1 MKEMLRELRVRDF
14 AIIDQLSVR
23 FSPGLNVLTGET
35 GAGKSIIIDALGLA
49 LGERAQA
56 DMIRI
61 GKSETVV
68 EALFDNDAG
77 GMLERFGIP
86 IEDEMIL
93 RRNLL
98 VSGKGRAYING
109 TMVNVQT
116 LYEVG
121 RSLVDI
127 HGQHEHQSLL
137 SPDIQRFLVD
147 AYGKLH
153 DERVILE
160 KLFHEIQ
167 AEEKE
172 LSELTSH
179 IRDRERRIEFLSFQV
194 KEIETASLDAG
205 EKERLEEERKIL
217 ANLTKLVELTDG
229 SYSLLYSGEGAASE
243 KLSKALTMLREVSQI
258 DHGVEELLGLLE
270 SAKPLLDDA
279 ANSLRRYKDKYDAD
293 PHRLDL
299 LEERLE
305 LIRRLERKYGEGIDG
320 IIQYRDRALK
330 ELETLSTSD
339 DRVRELERNLRE
351 KEKRIHVQAAR
362 LTQMRRAASQNIEQ
376 AVNSCLKDLSMETS
390 EFRIDLRTSPLS
402 SKGVDTIEFLLSSNK
417 GETPKPLNR
426 VASGGELSRIMLAL
440 KESLAEV
447 DQIPVLIFDEVDAG
461 IGGRVAERVGKRLW
475 SLGKRHQVL
484 CITHLPQIA
493 AIADHHIIVER
504 TQGNGN
510 ACVRVKEPSLL
521 EREEEIARMLSG
533 KIMDISRRH
542 ARELLGRMK

>member
-1 MKEMLRELRVRDF
+1 VLRELRVRDF

-23 FSPGLNVLTGET
+23 FTPGLNVLTGET

-49 LGERAQA
+49 LGERAQS
-56 DMIRI
+56 DMIRT
-61 GKSETVV
+61 GKGEAVV

-77 GMLERFGIP
+77 EILERFGIP
-86 IEDEMIL
+86 IEDDLIL

-98 VSGKGRAYING
+98 VSGKSRAYING
-109 TMVNVQT
+109 TMANIQT

-153 DERVILE
+153 DERVTLE
-160 KLFHEIQ
+160 KRFHEIQ

-172 LSELTSH
+172 LLELTSH
-179 IRDRERRIEFLSFQV
+179 IRDREQRSEFLSFQV
-194 KEIETASLDAG
+194 REIETASLRAG
-205 EKERLEEERKIL
+205 EKESLEDERKIL
-217 ANLTKLVELTDG
+217 ANLTKLIELTDG

-243 KLSKALTMLREVSQI
+243 KVSKALTMLREVSQI
-258 DHGVEELLGLLE
+258 DHGVEEILGLLE

-279 ANSLRRYKDKYDAD
+279 ANSLRRYRDKYDAD

-299 LEERLE
+299 IEERLE
-305 LIRRLERKYGEGIDG
+305 LIRRLERKYGEGIEG
-320 IIQYRDRALK
+320 ILHYRDKASR

-339 DRVRELERNLRE
+339 DRVRELERNLME
-351 KEKRIHVQAAR
+351 KENRIHTQAAR
-362 LTQMRRAASQNIEQ
+362 LTEMRRAVSQKIEHT
-376 AVNSCLKDLSMETS
+376 VNSCLRDLSMDAS
-390 EFRIDLRTSPLS
+390 EFRIDLRKAPLS
-402 SKGVDTIEFLLSSNK
+402 SKGEESIEFLLSSNK
-417 GETPKPLNR
+417 GEAPKPLNR

-475 SLGKRHQVL
+475 SLGERHQVL

-493 AIADHHIIVER
+493 AMADHHIIVER

-510 ACVRVKEPSLL
+510 VCVKVKEPSLL

-533 KIMDISRRH
+533 KITDISMRH
-542 ARELLGRMK
+542 ARELLGRLK

>member
-1 MKEMLRELRVRDF
+1 MLRELRVRDF

-23 FSPGLNVLTGET
+23 FTPGLNVLTGET

-56 DMIRI
+56 DMIRT

-77 GMLERFGIP
+77 EMLERFGIP
-86 IEDEMIL
+86 VEDEMVL

-98 VSGKGRAYING
+98 VPGKGRAYING

-127 HGQHEHQSLL
+127 HGQHEHQSIL
-137 SPDIQRFLVD
+137 SSDIQRFLVD

-153 DERVILE
+153 DERMILE
-160 KLFHEIQ
+160 KLFNEIQ
-167 AEEKE
+167 AEGKE

-179 IRDRERRIEFLSFQV
+179 IRDREQRREFLSFQV
-194 KEIETASLDAG
+194 KEIETASLEAG

-243 KLSKALTMLREVSQI
+243 KLSKALMMLREVSQI

-279 ANSLRRYKDKYDAD
+279 ANSLRRYRDKYDAD
-293 PHRLDL
+293 PRRLDL
-299 LEERLE
+299 IEERLE
-305 LIRRLERKYGEGIDG
+305 IIRRLERKYGEGIDG
-320 IIQYRDRALK
+320 IMHYRDRASK
-330 ELETLSTSD
+330 ELETLFISD
-339 DRVRELERNLRE
+339 ERVRELERNLIE
-351 KEKRIHVQAAR
+351 KEKGICIQAAR
-362 LTQMRRAASQNIEQ
+362 LTEMRRAISQKIER

-390 EFRIDLRTSPLS
+390 EFRIDLRTAPLS
-402 SKGVDTIEFLLSSNK
+402 SKGADAIEFLLSSNR
-417 GETPKPLNR
+417 GEAPKPLNR

-440 KESLAEV
+440 KESFAEV

-475 SLGKRHQVL
+475 SLGGRHQVL
-484 CITHLPQIA
+484 CVTHLPQIA
-493 AIADHHIIVER
+493 AMADHHIIVER

-510 ACVRVKEPSLL
+510 VCVKVKEPSPP

-533 KIMDISRRH
+533 KITDISRRH
-542 ARELLGRMK
+542 ARELLGRLK